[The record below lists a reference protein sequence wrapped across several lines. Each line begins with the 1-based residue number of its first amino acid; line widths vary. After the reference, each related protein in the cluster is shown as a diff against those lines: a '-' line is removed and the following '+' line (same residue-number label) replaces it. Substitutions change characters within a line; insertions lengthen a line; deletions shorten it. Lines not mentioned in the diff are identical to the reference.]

1 MVLDTKVLFSSI
13 SIKII
18 KDINTIMLSEYFF
31 IIDYMI
37 KYNKKEMRWDK
48 WRDLLKRIINLY

>member
-1 MVLDTKVLFSSI
+1 MVLDTKVLLSSI
-13 SIKII
+13 SIRRI

-37 KYNKKEMRWDK
+37 KYNKKEMR
-48 WRDLLKRIINLY
+48 